1 MSARIML
8 FLKGMLMGA
17 ADAVPGVSGGTIAFI
32 TGIYEE
38 LINSIKSVDM
48 QAARLL
54 FSGKIR
60 ECWKHVNA
68 NFLLVLIAGIV
79 TSIATVASSVLF
91 LLDTYPVLLWAF
103 FFGLILASCWLI
115 MSQIQSWN
123 ISLTL
128 TFVIGAMLA
137 FLVTSI
143 TPTEIEATPLAV
155 FLSGM
160 VAICA
165 MILPGISG
173 SFILLIIGM
182 YTPILA
188 AVKAFDVQLLGLF
201 LAGCVIGIGGFSRV
215 LSWMFAH
222 HKMTTLA
229 VLAGFMLGSLN
240 KIWPWKYTT
249 AYTINRHGEQVPLA
263 QDNVMPLS
271 YQALTGEP
279 SYLYG
284 SLALM
289 VLGGAIVLLMERG
302 LSSSGT
308 R

>member
-1 MSARIML
+1 MVSARIRL

-38 LINSIKSVDM
+38 LINSIKSVDAEALKM
-48 QAARLL
+48 L
-54 FSGKIR
+54 FSGQIR
-60 ECWKHVNA
+60 NA
-68 NFLLVLIAGIV
+68 WNHINGSFLLVLVLGIV

-91 LLDTYPVLLWAF
+91 LLDTYPVMLWAF
-103 FFGLILASCWLI
+103 FFGLILASCWLV
-115 MSQIQSWN
+115 MTQIDHWN
-123 ISLTL
+123 VTL
-128 TFVIGAMLA
+128 TITFVVGAMLA
-137 FLVTSI
+137 YLVTSI
-143 TPTEIEATPLAV
+143 TPTEIEPTALAV

-182 YTPILA
+182 YTPVLG
-188 AVKAFDVQLLGLF
+188 AVKAFDVQVLGLF
-201 LAGCVIGIGGFSRV
+201 LAGCVVGISGFSRV

-222 HKMTTLA
+222 YKMATLA
-229 VLAGFMLGSLN
+229 ILAGFMLGSLN

-249 AYTINRHGEQVPLA
+249 AYTINRHGEQIPLA
-263 QDNVMPLS
+263 QDNVLPLS

-279 SYLYG
+279 SYLYA

-302 LSSSGT
+302 LSSD

>member
-1 MSARIML
+1 MSARIKL

-38 LINSIKSVDM
+38 LINSIKSVDIK
-48 QAARLL
+48 AARLL
-54 FSGKIR
+54 LSGR
-60 ECWKHVNA
+60 LNDFWKHINGS
-68 NFLLVLIAGIV
+68 FLLVLILGIV
-79 TSIATVASSVLF
+79 TSIATVASSLLY
-91 LLDTYPVLLWAF
+91 LLDTYPVMLWAF

-115 MSQIQSWN
+115 MSQVDNWSMG
-123 ISLTL
+123 LTSA
-128 TFVIGAMLA
+128 FVIGAMFA
-137 FLVTSI
+137 YLVTSI
-143 TPTEIEATPLAV
+143 TPTEIEPTTLAV

-165 MILPGISG
+165 MILPGVSG
-173 SFILLIIGM
+173 SFILLVIGM
-182 YTPILA
+182 YAPILS
-188 AVKAFDVQLLGLF
+188 AVKAFDVQLLGIF
-201 LAGCVIGIGGFSRV
+201 LAGCVVGISGFSRV
-215 LSWMFAH
+215 LSWMFKH
-222 HKMTTLA
+222 YKMVTLA

-249 AYTINRHGEQVPLA
+249 AYAINRHGEQVPLA
-263 QDNVMPLS
+263 QDNVLPLS

-279 SYLYG
+279 SYLYA

-289 VLGGAIVLLMERG
+289 VLGGVIVLLMERG
-302 LSSSGT
+302 LSSQ

>member
-1 MSARIML
+1 
-8 FLKGMLMGA
+8 MGA

-38 LINSIKSVDM
+38 LINSIKSVDT
-48 QAARLL
+48 AALGLL
-54 FSGKIR
+54 FSGQFRKAWAHI
-60 ECWKHVNA
+60 NGS
-68 NFLLVLIAGIV
+68 FLLVLVLGIV

-91 LLDTYPVLLWAF
+91 LLDTYPVMLWAF
-103 FFGLILASCWLI
+103 FFGLILASCWLV
-115 MSQIQSWN
+115 MSQIDHWN
-123 ISLTL
+123 TTLTL
-128 TFVIGAMLA
+128 TFVVGAMLA
-137 FLVTSI
+137 YLVTSI
-143 TPTEIEATPLAV
+143 TPTEIEPTALAV

-182 YTPILA
+182 YTPVLG
-188 AVKAFDVQLLGLF
+188 AVKAFDIQLLGLF
-201 LAGCVIGIGGFSRV
+201 LAGCVVGISGFSRV
-215 LSWMFAH
+215 LSWMFTH
-222 HKMTTLA
+222 YKMATLA
-229 VLAGFMLGSLN
+229 MLAGFMLGSLN

-249 AYTINRHGEQVPLA
+249 AYTINRHGEQIPLA
-263 QDNVMPLS
+263 QDNVLPLS

-279 SYLYG
+279 SYLYA

-302 LSSSGT
+302 LSSD